1 MPEIPRVS
9 VFSLTITMFRTQV
22 FRAGLRIQ
30 KANMRQASTK
40 SAQETA
46 QQALGVAQKQAEKA
60 LEASKEIGGRVG
72 ERVGG
77 WLGSYREPVTY
88 NLAVARAFLRQVY
101 VAEGLA
107 PPTSAEA
114 FTSVYRTLFERAKNP
129 AYWREIA
136 QSGEWAK
143 VALYGVEAYG
153 IFHIGEMIGRRHI
166 VGYKL
171 N

>member
-1 MPEIPRVS
+1 
-9 VFSLTITMFRTQV
+9 
-22 FRAGLRIQ
+22 
-30 KANMRQASTK
+30 
-40 SAQETA
+40 
-46 QQALGVAQKQAEKA
+46 
-60 LEASKEIGGRVG
+60 
-72 ERVGG
+72 
-77 WLGSYREPVTY
+77 VTY

-107 PPTSAEA
+107 PPTSADA

-153 IFHIGEMIGRRHI
+153 IFHIGEISTCKVFMFSTGRSLI
-166 VGYKL
+166 ELPQLAGDTL
-171 N
+171 LATS

>member
-1 MPEIPRVS
+1 
-9 VFSLTITMFRTQV
+9 
-22 FRAGLRIQ
+22 
-30 KANMRQASTK
+30 
-40 SAQETA
+40 
-46 QQALGVAQKQAEKA
+46 
-60 LEASKEIGGRVG
+60 
-72 ERVGG
+72 
-77 WLGSYREPVTY
+77 VTY

-101 VAEGLA
+101 IAEGLA
-107 PPTSAEA
+107 PPTSVEA
-114 FTSVYRTLFERAKNP
+114 FTTTYRTLFERAKNP

-153 IFHIGEMIGRRHI
+153 IFHIGEMSKSRTSALLGHKVLTVGLCLVGRRHI

>member
-1 MPEIPRVS
+1 
-9 VFSLTITMFRTQV
+9 MFRTQV
-22 FRAGLRIQ
+22 FRA
-30 KANMRQASTK
+30 
-40 SAQETA
+40 AQETA
-46 QQALGVAQKQAEKA
+46 QQALSVAQKQAEKA
-60 LEASKEIGGRVG
+60 LEVSKQVAEGWRAS
-72 ERVGG
+72 GG

-107 PPTSAEA
+107 PPTSVEA
-114 FTSVYRTLFERAKNP
+114 FTSAYRTLLERAKNP

-153 IFHIGEMIGRRHI
+153 IFHIGEIIGRRHI

>member
-1 MPEIPRVS
+1 
-9 VFSLTITMFRTQV
+9 MFRTQV

-30 KANMRQASTK
+30 KANVRQASTK

-46 QQALGVAQKQAEKA
+46 QQALSVAQKQAEKA
-60 LEASKEIGGRVG
+60 LEVSKQVGGRVG

-107 PPTSAEA
+107 PPTSVEA
-114 FTSVYRTLFERAKNP
+114 FTSAYRTLLERAKNP

-153 IFHIGEMIGRRHI
+153 IFHIGEIIGRRHI